1 MENFKDFISNIKESN
16 KEKFEVY
23 IEYLNKDKKFKQ
35 DTISFKSYEEAVE
48 WGKKHFD
55 KFNSDMIKYY

>member
-1 MENFKDFISNIKESN
+1 MENFKDFISNIEESKN
-16 KEKFEVY
+16 ENEVY
-23 IEYLNKDKKFKQ
+23 IEYLNKEKKFKK
-35 DTISFKSYEEAVE
+35 DIISFKSYEEAVE